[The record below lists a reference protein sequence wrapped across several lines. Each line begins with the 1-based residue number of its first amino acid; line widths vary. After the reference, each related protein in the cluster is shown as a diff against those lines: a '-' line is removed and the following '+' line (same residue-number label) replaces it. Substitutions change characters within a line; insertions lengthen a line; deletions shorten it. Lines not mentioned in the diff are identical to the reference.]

1 VIAYLM
7 AIFLEAQHA
16 RTRNRRQALCP
27 DSPKRLES
35 VSSKGQIIL
44 IPFLPCFH
52 PLHRIVADTGPKL
65 FVTRI
70 AFKDLME
77 TKTLPTKIDLTGTP

>member
-1 VIAYLM
+1 M

-16 RTRNRRQALCP
+16 RTQNRRQALCP
-27 DSPKRLES
+27 DSPKRLEG
-35 VSSKGQIIL
+35 VFSKGQIIL

-52 PLHRIVADTGPKL
+52 PRHRIVPNTEPKFL
-65 FVTRI
+65 VTRI
-70 AFKDLME
+70 TFKELME